1 MQLDTLTIVT
11 VILAAIA
18 AGAVVWI
25 PLRRNLPPEASQV
38 IAEAVAKIKDLLG
51 EVVTEAEVRAM
62 AAWAYDKLGAGSQ
75 YYSREQFIDL
85 VTRAVMR
92 ALDDRVFIANLA
104 ARDSA
109 LAAEMKRAARVP
121 A

>member
-1 MQLDTLTIVT
+1 MDQGIALIA
-11 VILAAIA
+11 IAIAAIV
-18 AGAVVWI
+18 AGAVVWLV
-25 PLRRNLPPEASQV
+25 LRRNLPPEASQV